1 MTSSANQEL
10 LEIMRK
16 NISDMEQAAAC
27 LESLSGEISISTCK
41 LFTQIPESKS
51 FIIVDQSYFWI
62 VSSSSQGI
70 GAGTFLKASIN
81 VNPMSMLKSQAK
93 LMKAGIDLAKGS
105 NPFHSKKFQ
114 LSQIVS
120 IVPLVEKS
128 SWTQEINSFNLA
140 ILGGNGEVL
149 EEISCNSKEFEEV
162 ESLCTLIALSL
173 GSKPTSY
180 GAYVGHLDAEGQFAN
195 ITRKGF
201 SQTDFIGKGSASSI
215 DVWEKFLVATRKDK
229 TISAHELTPDVK
241 AELFE
246 DGQITVSYV
255 ANRAASAS
263 HGSIG
268 LNLLSAAFSAPTHD
282 KKKSDSR
289 SLSIQ
294 IVGANWGL
302 EINLNP
308 TQNKMARAIVTRV
321 NQNVEILK
329 ANAPSTVSATISQD
343 ISGSLA
349 KLAELKAQGLL
360 TDDEFNQAKS
370 KLLS

>member
-1 MTSSANQEL
+1 MDSRANQEFL
-10 LEIMRK
+10 DSMRK
-16 NISDMEQAAAC
+16 NITDMEQAAAC
-27 LESLSGEISISTCK
+27 LESLSGEISTSTCK
-41 LFTQIPESKS
+41 LFTQILGSKS
-51 FIIVDQSYFWI
+51 FIIVDQNSLWI
-62 VSSSSQGI
+62 TSSSSQGI
-70 GAGTFLKASIN
+70 SAGTFLKASIN

-114 LSQIVS
+114 LAQITS
-120 IVPLVEKS
+120 IVPVVEKS
-128 SWTQEINSFNLA
+128 SWTQEVNAFNLA
-140 ILGGNGEVL
+140 VLGRNSEVL
-149 EEISCNSKEFEEV
+149 EEISCNSKDFAEI
-162 ESLCTLIALSL
+162 ESLCTQIALAL
-173 GSKPTSY
+173 GHKPTSY

-195 ITRKGF
+195 ISRKGF
-201 SQTDFIGKGSASSI
+201 GQNDLIGKGSASSI
-215 DVWEKFLVATRKDK
+215 DAWEKFLVATLKNK
-229 TISAHELTPDVK
+229 TISAHELTSDVK

-246 DGQITVSYV
+246 DGQLMVSYV

-282 KKKSDSR
+282 KKKTDTR

-294 IVGANWGL
+294 IVAANWGL

-308 TQNKMARAIVTRV
+308 TQSKKARAIVTRI
-321 NQNVEILK
+321 NQNVEVLK
-329 ANAPSTVSATISQD
+329 DKAPTTVSTAISQD

-349 KLAELKAQGLL
+349 KLAELRAQGLL